1 MYVNLTSVR
10 CMFVWEWFNRT
21 AAKQLFSQPDSEWN
35 NQPPSKPT
43 GLVPSHLTSLPALL
57 YWDLVQSIETDVR
70 DVLHSEKPVPWDYWI
85 SLCLTLPNAQ
95 LYTTDKNI
103 DIYLLPINVKL
114 CNQLN
119 YVWKQKENRNRQ
131 FRDYRWLLTKLY
143 TLHYTV
149 CTCIMLLCYYGSF
162 KSFKAGTNIHGT

>member
-1 MYVNLTSVR
+1 MYVNLTFVR
-10 CMFVWEWFNRT
+10 CMFVWEWFSHT
-21 AAKQLFSQPDSEWN
+21 AAKQLFSQPDSEWS
-35 NQPPSKPT
+35 NQPPNKPT
-43 GLVPSHLTSLPALL
+43 GLVPSHLSSLPGLL

-95 LYTTDKNI
+95 LYTTDQNI
-103 DIYLLPINVKL
+103 DIHLLPINVKL

-131 FRDYRWLLTKLY
+131 LRDYRWLQTKWC
-143 TLHYTV
+143 TLHY
-149 CTCIMLLCYYGSF
+149 MYMYYAYYIIWAM
-162 KSFKAGTNIHGT
+162 SFKADTNIHGT